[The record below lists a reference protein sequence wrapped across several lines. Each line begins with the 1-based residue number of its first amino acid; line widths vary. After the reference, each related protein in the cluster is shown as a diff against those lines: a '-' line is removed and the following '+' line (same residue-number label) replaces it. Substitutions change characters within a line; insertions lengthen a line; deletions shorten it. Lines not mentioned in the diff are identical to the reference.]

1 MKIKCLLYISL
12 FLYFSCKSKNEICL
26 DLKGYKKFE
35 VKDERISVILIKS
48 YENEKKCQ
56 TGVKNANVYLC
67 QVAETNDTI
76 LIFEPCSKMPKF
88 AKNNYEGERD
98 LILERK
104 DILNDNFQMFNI
116 IIDDSTLI
124 KKKYY
129 YTVGSLT
136 YLIY

>member
-1 MKIKCLLYISL
+1 MKIIHILYLSL
-12 FLYFSCKSKNEICL
+12 FFYFSCKSKNEICL
-26 DLKGYKKFE
+26 NLKDYKKFE
-35 VKDERISVILIKS
+35 LKEERISVILIKS
-48 YENEKKCQ
+48 YGNEKKCKI
-56 TGVKNANVYLC
+56 GIKNANLYFC
-67 QVAETNDTI
+67 QVTGTNDTI

-88 AKNNYEGERD
+88 AKNSFEGERD
-98 LILERK
+98 LTLEKK
-104 DILNDNFQMFNI
+104 DILKDNFQMFNI